1 MRTTCNYK
9 RHLQDFQHWL
19 TWVSTFPCCWLL
31 PPPQL
36 ADLANTRL
44 GWAGLGWAKDAV
56 NRSLTLLRVWVN
68 ILTSLSAKADPIKSY
83 YIVCPLGSL
92 IVLTPLARGQ
102 WYSGLLPMTGACFG
116 AFYGHFSHFPYFPY
130 VNKYS
135 FYPCFKVQQCTMM
148 VYSTIHTTLCHI
160 TVLCTIFYHIFTA
173 QPRPQRS
180 LLFLH
185 PHFPHT
191 INFNFWADFPQ

>member
-9 RHLQDFQHWL
+9 RHLQDFQHQIPL
-19 TWVSTFPCCWLL
+19 CLHISLLL

-44 GWAGLGWAKDAV
+44 GWAKDAV
-56 NRSLTLLRVWVN
+56 NRSLTLLRAWVN
-68 ILTSLSAKADPIKSY
+68 ILTFLSAKADPIKS
-83 YIVCPLGSL
+83 LGCL

-130 VNKYS
+130 INKYS

-148 VYSTIHTTLCHI
+148 VYSTIHTTLCHV
-160 TVLCTIFYHIFTA
+160 TVLCTIFYHIFTVK
-173 QPRPQRS
+173 PRPQRS

-185 PHFPHT
+185 PHFPQYNKFQLLSRFSS
-191 INFNFWADFPQ
+191 INIIL